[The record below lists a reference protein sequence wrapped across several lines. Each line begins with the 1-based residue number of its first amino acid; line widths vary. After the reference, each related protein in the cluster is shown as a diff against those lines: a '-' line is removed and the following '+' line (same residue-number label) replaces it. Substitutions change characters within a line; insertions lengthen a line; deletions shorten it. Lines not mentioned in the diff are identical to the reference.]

1 MIDTE
6 VQRLRRLR
14 NTALRARALA
24 VALHSGR
31 PMRCSPLLSRSALAC
46 WHIARVVSGRLRAHP
61 YPRYQRG
68 PSSLRMVCEQISANW
83 IGGIAH
89 RRGRGLHTLSGELRR
104 VVGELADAR
113 ALTWSAELSDTFGR
127 SQALLEGLIKEALA
141 GVRGESG
148 HHDANSLADA
158 APGARVDNSGNVA
171 ANWPYL
177 AF

>member
-24 VALHSGR
+24 AALDSSR
-31 PMRCSPLLSRSALAC
+31 RARCSPLLSRSAVAC
-46 WHIARVVSGRLRAHP
+46 WHIARVVTGRLRAHP
-61 YPRYQRG
+61 YLRYQRG
-68 PSSLRMVCEQISANW
+68 PSRLRMACDEISGAL

-89 RRGRGLHTLSGELRR
+89 RRGRGLHTLSDELRR

-113 ALTWSAELSDTFGR
+113 ALTWSVELSDTFGR
-127 SQALLEGLIKEALA
+127 SQVQLEGLIKEALA
-141 GVRGESG
+141 AVRSESG
-148 HHDANSLADA
+148 THANDLADA
-158 APGARVDNSGNVA
+158 GPGASVDDSGNVA